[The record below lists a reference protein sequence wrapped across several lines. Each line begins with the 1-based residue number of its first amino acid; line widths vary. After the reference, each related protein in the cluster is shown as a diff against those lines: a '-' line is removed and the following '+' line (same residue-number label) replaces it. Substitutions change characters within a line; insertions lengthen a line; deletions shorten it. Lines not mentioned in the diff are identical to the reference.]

1 MKKITKI
8 FAGMAAFAVLAAG
21 AALAG
26 CSSNNTVGFEDK
38 VTARAEPRAHTAF
51 LPRRRVW

>member
-26 CSSNNTVGFEDK
+26 CSSNNTAGLK
-38 VTARAEPRAHTAF
+38 TR
-51 LPRRRVW
+51 